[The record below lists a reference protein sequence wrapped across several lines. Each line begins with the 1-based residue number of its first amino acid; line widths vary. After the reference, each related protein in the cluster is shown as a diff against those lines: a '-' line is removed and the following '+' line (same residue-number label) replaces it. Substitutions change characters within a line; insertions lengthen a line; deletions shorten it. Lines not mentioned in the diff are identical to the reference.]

1 LVGVEHLDQVD
12 CESIDASSKARC
24 SFFDLVDD
32 VSQIAL
38 REDLRVILHVLLSV
52 LISLKDL
59 ESELVEVN
67 GLSDKEVSLIVVL
80 ACSLILV
87 LLSVHEL
94 ASNSTRVLITNLI
107 DHDGVVS
114 AEEGDS
120 ENSVLIVRLR
130 GNEFAVESQ
139 NVNVILKHFL
149 DINWHLFELK
159 TLRVLKCVFLASDS
173 IVRRNSVVDV
183 GLLACS
189 HWERL
194 LLVPQVLKVPLFRVL
209 ITVY

>member
-12 CESIDASSKARC
+12 CKSIDASSKARC

-67 GLSDKEVSLIVVL
+67 GLSDKEVSLTVVL

-120 ENSVLIVRLR
+120 ENSVLVVRLR

-173 IVRRNSVVDV
+173 VVRRNSVVDV

>member
-1 LVGVEHLDQVD
+1 MVGVEHLDQVD
-12 CESIDASSKARC
+12 CKSIDASSKARC

-67 GLSDKEVSLIVVL
+67 GLSDKEVSLTVVL

-120 ENSVLIVRLR
+120 ENSVLVVRLR

-173 IVRRNSVVDV
+173 VVRRNSVVDV